1 MSDTL
6 ELHGTTYTI
15 PTTGDTGWGDNL
27 NTFLQ
32 ALCEAVSGLI
42 TFGAS
47 AGAGGATKYAVPGNG
62 AAGATEIKMRMPMAC
77 TLTNLYARSTAV
89 PTTGSVVC
97 TVRLNG
103 ADTSLAV
110 TLTTSDTAAS
120 RVDGVSVA
128 AGDDISVKLVQSSG
142 GGCDNL
148 VLTIGVQAS
157 TGS

>member
-1 MSDTL
+1 MSDTF
-6 ELHGTTYTI
+6 ELHGTTYSV

-27 NTFLQ
+27 NAFLQ
-32 ALCEAVSGLI
+32 ALCEAVSGLL

-77 TLTNLYARSTAV
+77 TLSNLYARSTAV

-103 ADTSLAV
+103 ADTSLTV
-110 TLTTSDTAAS
+110 TLTTSDTSAS
-120 RVDGVSVA
+120 ASDSVAVA
-128 AGDDISVKLVQSSG
+128 AGDDVSVKLVQSSG

-148 VLTIGVQAS
+148 VLTIGVQAV